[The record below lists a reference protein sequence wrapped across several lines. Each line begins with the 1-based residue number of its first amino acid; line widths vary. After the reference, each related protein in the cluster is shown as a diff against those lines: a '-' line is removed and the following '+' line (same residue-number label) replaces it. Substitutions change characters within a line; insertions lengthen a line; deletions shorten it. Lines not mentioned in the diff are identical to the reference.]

1 MKRKN
6 RGDPNCPMARSVNVI
21 GEWGSLMM
29 LREAF
34 GGVTR
39 LDEFQKRL
47 QMSRNLLTTRL
58 KSLVANGVM
67 ERRPIA
73 ADGRRGEYVLT
84 PMGEDLVTTIVAL
97 RQWGDRWLFAPKPRP
112 ADMFDAVDGTKLQEL
127 VVRSGKGRRVKRAD
141 IRLRR
146 TTPRR

>member
-6 RGDPNCPMARSVNVI
+6 RADLNCPMARSVNII
-21 GEWGSLMM
+21 GEWGSLMI

-39 LDEFQKRL
+39 FDDFQKRL
-47 QMSRNLLTTRL
+47 RMSRNLLTTRL
-58 KSLVANGVM
+58 KTLVANGIM
-67 ERRPIA
+67 ERRPIN
-73 ADGRRGEYVLT
+73 ADGRRLEYALT

-97 RQWGDRWLFAPKPRP
+97 RQWGDRWLFAPKPHP

-127 VVRSGKGRRVKRAD
+127 VVRSNKGRRVKRTE